1 MTESNGQNKY
11 KNDAKDAAIR
21 KLIEA
26 VKHAKKIKRFS
37 WLKPKP
43 KMSINEFCEMLY
55 DNYIFLSTDDY
66 PEDAY
71 LIFWREIFDSIVKAD
86 STFQHIDFDIFTREM
101 TALQVELFGL
111 AWMHHF
117 RLERYHGLEEKYTL
131 GEIVFTKSYMEHNG
145 YGDIWNIMSY
155 YNKTIA
161 DALLHPCMMAI
172 DRAFSP
178 LVAVKDEIPCYIID
192 RKFTRTHFITS

>member
-1 MTESNGQNKY
+1 
-11 KNDAKDAAIR
+11 
-21 KLIEA
+21 
-26 VKHAKKIKRFS
+26 
-37 WLKPKP
+37 
-43 KMSINEFCEMLY
+43 MSINEFCEMLY
-55 DNYIFLSTDDY
+55 DGYIFLSTDDY

-86 STFQHIDFDIFTREM
+86 NTFQYIDFDIFTQEM

-131 GEIVFTKSYMEHNG
+131 GEIVFTKNYMEHNG
-145 YGDIWNIMSY
+145 YGDIWSIMSY

-161 DALLHPCMMAI
+161 DALLHLCIQAF

-178 LVAVKDEIPCYIID
+178 LVAVIDEIPCYIID
-192 RKFTRTHFITS
+192 RKYDKKFRHDIANIDHYWRKEVSLECATRVVNRISTRED